1 MSKYKVYV
9 TDERHESYEVE
20 RQILKQIDA
29 EMIICNCL
37 TEEDILANCADAD
50 ALLLDCAPCTAR
62 VIEGLPKCKAIN
74 RYGVGY
80 DNVDLAAATAARI
93 QVTYVPDYC
102 EEDVSDHAMGLM
114 MACMRDIARRDQLIR
129 QGKWNLQR
137 MSFRIQGKVL
147 GLIGFGRIARAFARK
162 CGGFGL
168 EKVLVYD
175 PYISEEACQAAG
187 AQKVSLEELLRQSDI
202 VSLHAP
208 VTPETTRMLNR
219 ETIAWMK
226 PTAILVNTSRGMLVD
241 DDALIEALRERRIL
255 CAGLDAFSVE
265 PMPKDSPYFELDNV
279 IMTDH
284 SGYYN
289 VESIVELKE
298 KSAQNIA
305 AVLSGKPPKYPVNR
319 LA

>member
-1 MSKYKVYV
+1 MAKYKVYV
-9 TDERHESYEVE
+9 TDERHESYEIE

-29 EMIICNCL
+29 ELIVCNCL
-37 TEEDILANCADAD
+37 TEDDILANCAEAD
-50 ALLLDCAPCTAR
+50 ALLLDCAPGTAK
-62 VIEGLPKCKAIN
+62 VIAGLPKCKVIN

-80 DNVDLAAATAARI
+80 DNVDLAAANAAHI

-114 MACMRDIARRDQLIR
+114 MACMRDIANRDRLIR

-137 MSFRIQGKVL
+137 TSFRIQGKVL

-168 EKVLVYD
+168 EKILVYD
-175 PYISEEACQAAG
+175 PYVTEEACQAAG
-187 AQKVSLEELLRQSDI
+187 AQKATLEEVMRQADI
-202 VSLHAP
+202 LSLHAP
-208 VTPETTRMLNR
+208 VTPETTRMLNK

-226 PTAILVNTSRGMLVD
+226 PTAILVNTSRGMLID
-241 DDALIEALRERRIL
+241 DEALIEALRQRRIL

-279 IMTDH
+279 ILTDH
-284 SGYYN
+284 SGYSN

-298 KSAQNIA
+298 KSAWNIVD
-305 AVLSGKPPKYPVNR
+305 VLTGKQPKYPVNR
-319 LA
+319 LV